1 MTVDGPKPGRTAG
14 WAFRVRTGSVFLRA
28 AHLLGASVLA
38 GAYLLGV
45 DDPRLPLWWGVA
57 GGSGVLLL
65 AAELLRHPSLF
76 REVAGASTVL
86 KLLLLG
92 ALFAVPAAAPAV
104 MSAAFVVAVLG
115 AHFPKVWRHRRI
127 L

>member
-1 MTVDGPKPGRTAG
+1 MTVDRTGSDRTSG
-14 WAFRVRTGSVFLRA
+14 WPFRVRTGSVFLRA

-38 GAYLLGV
+38 GACLLGV

-57 GGSGVLLL
+57 GASGVLLL
-65 AAELLRHPSLF
+65 AAELVRHPTLF

-92 ALFAVPAAAPAV
+92 ALFVAPAAAPALMAV
-104 MSAAFVVAVLG
+104 AFVVAVLG
-115 AHFPKVWRHRRI
+115 AHFPKVWRHRKI